1 MDFLKIYIIDIV
13 LVLLFISW
21 VVYYYRKGFVRS
33 VLEFC
38 SFFAAAVVTRAYY
51 VPLAD
56 WIRANTS
63 LCSGTAGEYKA
74 KFIAMIILFIA
85 VSLVLKILISI
96 VDKFFKLPILKTA
109 NKALGLVIGI
119 LCGVL
124 MVTGACV
131 LINALTFTGYE
142 PLKAAARSSKIM
154 ELDSKLIAAV
164 FPAVKEFIQGGI

>member
-56 WIRANTS
+56 WIRAKTS

-85 VSLVLKILISI
+85 VSLVLKILIGI

-109 NKALGLVIGI
+109 NKALGLVIGT

>member
-1 MDFLKIYIIDIV
+1 
-13 LVLLFISW
+13 
-21 VVYYYRKGFVRS
+21 
-33 VLEFC
+33 
-38 SFFAAAVVTRAYY
+38 
-51 VPLAD
+51 
-56 WIRANTS
+56 
-63 LCSGTAGEYKA
+63 
-74 KFIAMIILFIA
+74 MIILFIA
-85 VSLVLKILISI
+85 VSLVLKILIGI

-109 NKALGLVIGI
+109 NKALGLVIGT

>member
-63 LCSGTAGEYKA
+63 FCSGTAGEYKA

-85 VSLVLKILISI
+85 VSLVLKILIGI
-96 VDKFFKLPILKTA
+96 VDKFFKLP
-109 NKALGLVIGI
+109 
-119 LCGVL
+119 
-124 MVTGACV
+124 
-131 LINALTFTGYE
+131 
-142 PLKAAARSSKIM
+142 KIM

>member
-85 VSLVLKILISI
+85 VSLVLKILIGI
-96 VDKFFKLPILKTA
+96 VDKFFNLPILKTA
-109 NKALGLVIGI
+109 R
-119 LCGVL
+119 
-124 MVTGACV
+124 
-131 LINALTFTGYE
+131 LIF
-142 PLKAAARSSKIM
+142 SI
-154 ELDSKLIAAV
+154 
-164 FPAVKEFIQGGI
+164 

>member
-63 LCSGTAGEYKA
+63 FCSGTAGEYKA

-85 VSLVLKILISI
+85 
-96 VDKFFKLPILKTA
+96 DPPLPYL
-109 NKALGLVIGI
+109 LFRGI
-119 LCGVL
+119 NSRMLFHS
-124 MVTGACV
+124 
-131 LINALTFTGYE
+131 FT
-142 PLKAAARSSKIM
+142 
-154 ELDSKLIAAV
+154 V
-164 FPAVKEFIQGGI
+164 FP